1 MRQTIFQDGNEVK
14 RRRVAAM
21 LCSRYLTEDLM
32 IKKARE
38 TDSTNF
44 GLARLGQ

>member
-1 MRQTIFQDGNEVK
+1 
-14 RRRVAAM
+14 M
-21 LCSRYLTEDLM
+21 LCSRYLTEDST

-38 TDSTNF
+38 AYSTNF